1 MFCQSYSEWKF
12 SDPERFTGQNW
23 RKEKQT
29 LGDLNLLVVLDV
41 THDKERGNR
50 GSGRGKTD
58 KIVPVWTEE
67 WN

>member
-1 MFCQSYSEWKF
+1 M
-12 SDPERFTGQNW
+12 
-23 RKEKQT
+23 EKKNKT
-29 LGDLNLLVVLDV
+29 LGNLNLLVVLDV
-41 THDKERGNR
+41 TYDKERGNC

>member
-1 MFCQSYSEWKF
+1 MSGSFLNQK
-12 SDPERFTGQNW
+12 DLQDRIG
-23 RKEKQT
+23 EKKNKT

-58 KIVPVWTEE
+58 KIVPVRTEE

>member
-1 MFCQSYSEWKF
+1 MFCQSYSDWKF

-23 RKEKQT
+23 RKEKKT
-29 LGDLNLLVVLDV
+29 LDNLNLFVVLDV
-41 THDKERGNR
+41 TYDKERGNC

-58 KIVPVWTEE
+58 EIVPVWTEE

>member
-1 MFCQSYSEWKF
+1 M
-12 SDPERFTGQNW
+12 TGSFLTQKDLQD
-23 RKEKQT
+23 RTGEKKNKT
-29 LGDLNLLVVLDV
+29 LGKLNLLVVLDI
-41 THDKERGNR
+41 TYDKERGKC